1 MEQSSSD
8 RPYLGSDISEEE
20 VNKALGK
27 PTIWEPDNAGR
38 LFEQREKA
46 KIKGCDPGNFPFID
60 ATGKVTDYTGKE
72 KEMASSLKTID
83 LNTGNFEDADAWEN
97 FHGIVGKH
105 LNQLMQ
111 FRNAQGNLV
120 NAKGEVEEVKCS
132 IGEFQALELRIGVQE
147 SIFNTAKAEM
157 LEAAKSVTDSSLGGT
172 NQVAS
177 STISHGRV
185 PVLTRILPIP
195 DNFYKT
201 NTGENYEVLKGAE
214 IHGEPPAQFKT
225 VDKLSVRTVKF
236 KRKKKWF
243 RKKVG
248 RVISYKTH
256 DVLRGYSSLSGLKSV
271 LLKELSTLADFSSY
285 TEPNGL
291 KRTIRSTDYEE
302 KRLSVAIPM
311 IGEKD
316 LQRLHPALM
325 EAFREAQKKGLT
337 FRVHRVA

>member
-8 RPYLGSDISEEE
+8 RPYLGPDVSEEE
-20 VNKALGK
+20 VDKALGK
-27 PTIWEPDNAGR
+27 KTIWEPDNAGR
-38 LFEQREKA
+38 FFEQQQKA

-60 ATGKVTDYTGKE
+60 ATGKVSDYTGKE

-120 NAKGEVEEVKCS
+120 NAKGEVQEVTCS
-132 IGEFQALELRIGVQE
+132 ISEFKALELRIGVQE
-147 SIFNTAKAEM
+147 SIFNTAKAQM

-172 NQVAS
+172 NQVSAT
-177 STISHGRV
+177 TISHGPV

-214 IHGEPPAQFKT
+214 IHGQPPAQFKT
-225 VDKLSVRTVKF
+225 VDKLSVRSVRF
-236 KRKKKWF
+236 KRGKRWF
-243 RKKVG
+243 QKKVG

-256 DVLRGYSSLSGLKSV
+256 DVLNCYASVPSFQSV
-271 LLKELSTLADFSSY
+271 LLKELSTLAEFSSY

-291 KRTIRSTDYEE
+291 KRTIKSEDYEE

-311 IGEKD
+311 VGEKQM
-316 LQRLHPALM
+316 QRLHPALM
-325 EAFREAQKKGLT
+325 AAFKEAKKKGLT